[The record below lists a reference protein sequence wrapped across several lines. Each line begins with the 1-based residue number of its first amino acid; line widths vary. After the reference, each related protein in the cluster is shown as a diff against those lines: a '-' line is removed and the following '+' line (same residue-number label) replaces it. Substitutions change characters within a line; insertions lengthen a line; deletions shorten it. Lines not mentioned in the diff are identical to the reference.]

1 MKQRVNLT
9 KIALQKQIRKCNK
22 MFILRT
28 KSHLQID
35 ILEQAWS
42 SNKLVQC

>member
-1 MKQRVNLT
+1 
-9 KIALQKQIRKCNK
+9 

-42 SNKLVQC
+42 SNKLVQCWNSASAFKNYFSRKFVLTQK